1 MVLLLW
7 KSLLNWFLIIT
18 AREVQALREIEL
30 NESVSHGSTCHNL
43 WQVVDSFELGK
54 SNREG
59 SGVLE
64 VRFIVSSCRGL
75 LLG

>member
-1 MVLLLW
+1 M
-7 KSLLNWFLIIT
+7 
-18 AREVQALREIEL
+18 
-30 NESVSHGSTCHNL
+30 SHGSVSYNL
-43 WQVVDSFELGK
+43 WQVVDSVELGK